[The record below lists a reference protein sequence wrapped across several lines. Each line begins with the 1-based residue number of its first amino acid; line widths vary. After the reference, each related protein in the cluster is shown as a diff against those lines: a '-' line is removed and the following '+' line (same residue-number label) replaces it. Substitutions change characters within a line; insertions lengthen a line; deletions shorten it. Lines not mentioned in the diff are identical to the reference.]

1 MAKAR
6 PVEQFISQ
14 TQPFLRQG
22 PKHLLTLKPQW
33 ATYKAGDVGKTTI
46 NASMNMKIDYLDG
59 KKNQNKK
66 NNTHSEVFKM
76 VHCKLQC
83 TIRGKKKKKEKKQW
97 LNQLEIQI
105 ERFR

>member
-33 ATYKAGDVGKTTI
+33 ATYKAGDVGKATI
-46 NASMNMKIDYLDG
+46 NACMNMKMYYLDG
-59 KKNQNKK
+59 TNKQQQKKT
-66 NNTHSEVFKM
+66 NTFWN
-76 VHCKLQC
+76 
-83 TIRGKKKKKEKKQW
+83 I
-97 LNQLEIQI
+97 
-105 ERFR
+105 